1 MRREISSAVFL
12 CLIDVLLVLE
22 VLLLVA
28 LLLAVLILLVAEG
41 GVKE

>member
-12 CLIDVLLVLE
+12 CLIDVLLL

-28 LLLAVLILLVAEG
+28 IVLVMAVLVLVEVG